1 MADYSNKV
9 FKPRKDSGFVIKLR
23 LTPDKAD
30 ETQKDREQNIDK
42 VNDYDFPCA
51 AYVNGKFV

>member
-9 FKPRKDSGFVIKLR
+9 FKPRKDSGFVIKFR

-42 VNDYDFPCA
+42 CHSDLSFRSI
-51 AYVNGKFV
+51 